1 MAHFAKL
8 GIDNEVIEIV
18 YMETILTMTNGGLE
32 DENIGIAYLKKHHG
46 HESWKKCSYNTQ
58 AGAHLN
64 GGTAY
69 RGNYP
74 KLGLFYNSTLDKF
87 VEPRPLDN
95 NGEPCNSWVLNTNT
109 ALYDAP
115 ISKPTLT
122 AEDNGACKSWVWDES
137 LYQSDNSKGW
147 LLEDHS

>member
-1 MAHFAKL
+1 MRAGKNAL
-8 GIDNEVIEIV
+8 I
-18 YMETILTMTNGGLE
+18 ILKE
-32 DENIGIAYLKKHHG
+32 EHIY
-46 HESWKKCSYNTQ
+46 
-58 AGAHLN
+58 
-64 GGTAY
+64 
-69 RGNYP
+69 YP
-74 KLGLFYNSTLDKF
+74 KLGWFYNSTLDKF
-87 VEPRPLDN
+87 VEPRPIDKD
-95 NGEPCNSWVLNTNT
+95 GEPCNSWVLNTNT